1 MTFKNDSLL
10 FEIPILETPKQNP
23 LILRI
28 ILTDE
33 STRVDFGY
41 TTPWYYERGGW
52 IKISPDT
59 HLQVEGSEKKY
70 ELKEAV
76 GIPIAPQ
83 RTDFESNKDWQFF
96 TLYFEPIPKK
106 DCVINMIE
114 VENPTKNDF
123 NYYGIEL
130 KMGQGIGELK

>member
-106 DCVINMIE
+106 DCVINIIE